1 MLKSKSN
8 VLSLSIL
15 VAIAFPGCKKEKES
29 HQGAEVKSGVETP
42 AKSKSAPPAAP
53 EAAASNPAFDI
64 SLEGYKATNLGEAI
78 HSGSLE
84 KFTSLVQQGAPL
96 DQCLT
101 DDTYV
106 FDALYASIA
115 FGKKDLVEYI
125 LKNKLYT
132 DINKAYSED
141 SETPLTLACAL
152 ENKAD
157 ALEIS
162 KLLIADG
169 AKVDGV
175 VDSGGEDPKTPL
187 FAAVRQGNVELVRL
201 LVEKGAKKDIVNII
215 GITPLTAA
223 EEDGF
228 SDIATLLKQ

>member
-1 MLKSKSN
+1 MLKSSSS
-8 VLSLSIL
+8 VLPLSVLAI
-15 VAIAFPGCKKEKES
+15 IAFLGCNKQKERA
-29 HQGAEVKSGVETP
+29 QGAEIKSGAESPAKSEPAAAATPETP
-42 AKSKSAPPAAP
+42 ASK
-53 EAAASNPAFDI
+53 PAFDI
-64 SLEGYKATNLGEAI
+64 SLEGYKATSLGEAI

-115 FGKKDLVEYI
+115 FGNKDLVEYI

-162 KLLIADG
+162 KLLITNG
-169 AKVDGV
+169 AKVNGV
-175 VDSGGEDPKTPL
+175 GDSGGEETKAPL
-187 FAAVRQGNVELVRL
+187 FIAVKQYNVELVRHL
-201 LVEKGAKKDIVNII
+201 LEKGAHKEIPNSS
-215 GITPLTAA
+215 GATPLTVA
-223 EEDGF
+223 EESGF
-228 SDIATLLKQ
+228 SDIVALLK